1 MKFKCLLFL
10 PIFLFPLF
18 TIYGETIFSEQF
30 DILPSEFNYYYY
42 GGSASDFE
50 TNTIDGALNI
60 LTDGSRQ
67 EAEIELSYVG
77 SINSV
82 DYDASGGIVYCTV
95 LAGNSADVVAGGTY
109 IEEGEIEYT
118 NVAEACLQFDNFNGD
133 GEVILLN
140 ENGNKKIQ
148 YSNGYV
154 EVNSIDRYYL
164 RLSYNFNTSIYGEYY
179 SLDGI
184 NFILL
189 NEQYAPNDNF
199 SVGIG
204 AYSKL
209 TEFRQGDINFDNFV
223 IASDPNYL
231 TFDPNAVSLGDLT
244 LYLNETS
251 MEYSLINCDSAAS
264 GSITIPSVYD
274 SKPVTSIGDSAF
286 QDCIDITSVTIPDSV
301 ILIEEDAFNSCSSL
315 TSIIIGNSVTSI
327 GEEAFEDC
335 SSLSSVTIP
344 DSVITIGEEAFEDCY
359 NLTNVNIGNSVS
371 SIGSLAFAGSGLT
384 SIVVPGSVTS
394 IGANAFARCENLTSV
409 VLPYY
414 FVTDLA
420 LIDIPHDLRS
430 GIFFNAISEYLL
442 NDQQFVS
449 SINQGSVGPQGPAG
463 IQGDPGP
470 QGIQGPQGPKGDTG
484 DIGPQGPQGSKG
496 DAGPQGPAG
505 LDSSA
510 IQTLRANE
518 PHIEANSEGKFD
530 VTYSV
535 ESSENLSDWSTE
547 FNINATLDPDDSNKQ
562 FLRLKV
568 E

>member
-1 MKFKCLLFL
+1 MNIKCLLFL

-18 TIYGETIFSEQF
+18 TTYGETIFSEQF
-30 DILPSEFNYYYY
+30 DILPSDFNYYYND
-42 GGSASDFE
+42 GATASDFE
-50 TNTIDGALNI
+50 TNTANGVLNI

-67 EAEIELSYVG
+67 ESEIELSYAG

-82 DYDASGGIVYCTV
+82 DYYASGGIVYFTV
-95 LAGNSADVVAGGTY
+95 LAGNSADVTEGGTY
-109 IEEGEIEYT
+109 TDDDGELEYT

-140 ENGNKKIQ
+140 VNGNKRIS
-148 YSNGYV
+148 YSNDNYV
-154 EVNSIDRYYL
+154 EVGYIDRVYL

-179 SLDGI
+179 SYDGI

-199 SVGIG
+199 SVAIT

-231 TFDPNAVSLGDLT
+231 TFDTNLVSLGDLS
-244 LYLNETS
+244 LYLNETG
-251 MEYSLINCDSAAS
+251 MEYSLVNCSSTAS

-301 ILIEEDAFNSCSSL
+301 TLIEEDAFNSCSSL
-315 TSIIIGNSVTSI
+315 TNIIIGNAVTSI

-344 DSVITIGEEAFEDCY
+344 DSVITIGKEAFEDCY

-384 SIVVPGSVTS
+384 SIVIPGSVIS
-394 IGANAFARCENLTSV
+394 IGANAFARCQDLTSV
-409 VLPYY
+409 DLPHY

-420 LIDIPHDLRS
+420 LIDIPEDLRS
-430 GIFFNAISEYLL
+430 GIFFNSISEYLL
-442 NDQQFVS
+442 NDQQFVA
-449 SINQGSVGPQGPAG
+449 SINQGS
-463 IQGDPGP
+463 I
-470 QGIQGPQGPKGDTG
+470 GPQGPKGDTG
-484 DIGPQGPQGSKG
+484 DIGPQGPEGSKG
-496 DAGPQGPAG
+496 DAGAQGPAG

-510 IQTLRANE
+510 VQTLRASE
-518 PHIEANSEGKFD
+518 PHIEANGDGKFD
-530 VTYSV
+530 VTFSV
-535 ESSENLSDWSTE
+535 ETSENLEDWSNE
-547 FNINATLDPDDSNKQ
+547 FNLNTTIDSNDSSKQ
-562 FLRLKV
+562 FLRLTV